1 MPKFFGNT
9 KDGLLRKRKDL
20 LNGNFGGSWPLI
32 RQETRDKNIEYRKK
46 MKTITA
52 KLETSTYLTET
63 ISGKIET
70 IVQKGKGT
78 LETDYNSGTIKAIFT
93 NKEMYNLNH
102 SLYIELEKISELHQ
116 INLEYRISTE
126 IVEEFQEPEYVGT
139 FSPPAKYGME

>member
-1 MPKFFGNT
+1 
-9 KDGLLRKRKDL
+9 
-20 LNGNFGGSWPLI
+20 
-32 RQETRDKNIEYRKK
+32 